1 MIFVATLLVSNCDCK
16 HTHIHGLSHIQ
27 THRRTH
33 THLRTHIY
41 TDSHRL
47 VFSVLMTQVKTNR
60 ARHSLPL
67 NSYFSEEKELTQRI
81 FSRTT
86 THERESEDNN
96 SNEFHSSTTFV
107 WLSSSNC
114 KHMQKAGVHIQAIF
128 LLSKGKC
135 HLQIWSF

>member
-1 MIFVATLLVSNCDCK
+1 MSQLFLSQIVIANTHIYTDSLTYRHTDA
-16 HTHIHGLSHIQ
+16 HTH
-27 THRRTH
+27 T
-33 THLRTHIY
+33 RTHIY

-96 SNEFHSSTTFV
+96 SNEFHSSSTFV

-114 KHMQKAGVHIQAIF
+114 KHMQKAGVHIQAIL